1 MPLKEG
7 YASPICGYRGSAE
20 VAGGR
25 GGDQVGLL
33 SGPGQSLHIHKIQ
46 SGACIAGFVVGF
58 RIPDFNPK
66 PSTLCSSE
74 PEGLRSTYES

>member
-1 MPLKEG
+1 MLVLSVAIG
-7 YASPICGYRGSAE
+7 ALQRIA
-20 VAGGR
+20 AGG
-25 GGDQVGLL
+25 GVQVGLL
-33 SGPGQSLHIHKIQ
+33 SGPGQCVQKHEIQ

-66 PSTLCSSE
+66 PSTLCASE